1 MSGKVFPAAMAT
13 ATVMDTVKVMD
24 PVTVMV
30 RNKFLNK
37 FYTYKKVRFLKEAN
51 LFIIKT
57 KQDQIN

>member
-1 MSGKVFPAAMAT
+1 M
-13 ATVMDTVKVMD
+13 ATVMDTVMVMD

-30 RNKFLNK
+30 RNEFLNE